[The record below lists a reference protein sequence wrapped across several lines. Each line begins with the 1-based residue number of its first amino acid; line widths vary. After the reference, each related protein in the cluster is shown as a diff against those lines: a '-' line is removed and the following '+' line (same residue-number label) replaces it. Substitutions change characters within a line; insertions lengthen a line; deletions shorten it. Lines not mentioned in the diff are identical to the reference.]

1 MKYEMAVID
10 SKKQERDEF
19 DELMVHIGVNGK
31 FQLRFNLLFNMLF
44 VLIFSI
50 CCFNVYIALT
60 VPGHWCHVPG
70 RNETNYTIEEWKEM
84 NIPKLKWVGHVMRMD
99 ASEPCKR
106 IILTN
111 PGDKRRR
118 GRPHL
123 RWIDG
128 VEEDLVRMGY
138 RNWRTVAQDRDRWQR
153 LLREARA
160 HNGLDESGYGFRK
173 CQMYNTTVTYNRTI
187 FEELEEHRSIIDCQH
202 GWEYDTTWY
211 KMTVPTQEDW
221 VCDKELYVANSLFAA
236 RAGEALG
243 SLVFG
248 HLGDTMG
255 RRPVLFIA
263 VATMVVG
270 RRGTVVFREEIAHSN
285 APVLRLDWWYLH
297 THRPGMD
304 YWRRVESYAAKCL
317 NVQHMSNTFRMFPES
332 PRWLASSGKTAEC
345 EKVLS
350 NIAHVNGNT
359 LPENT
364 FTILKKADQ
373 AKEGHFGVGSL
384 FSSWRLAR
392 NTFLELE
399 QLEPLE
405 KITFPISILNRTP
418 HRETFRACMHSN
430 QTCFVRDRAYL
441 LGFRTKPIRA
451 GSLQWLVT
459 SLVVGVKFLITITV
473 YVGYL
478 LNTEIYPIC
487 VRQSGSSV
495 GFTGSGTLGVVAPYI
510 AYLGSAVGVNYPY
523 FILAGLALL
532 GAVCSLLLPETLN
545 EKLPET
551 LADAAQFGLNQ
562 KFWSLPSRQRGQ
574 MKATELK
581 TEEL

>member
-1 MKYEMAVID
+1 MAVID

-84 NIPKLKWVGHVMRMD
+84 NIPK
-99 ASEPCKR
+99 
-106 IILTN
+106 
-111 PGDKRRR
+111 
-118 GRPHL
+118 
-123 RWIDG
+123 
-128 VEEDLVRMGY
+128 
-138 RNWRTVAQDRDRWQR
+138 
-153 LLREARA
+153 
-160 HNGLDESGYGFRK
+160 DESGYGFRK
-173 CQMYNTTVTYNRTI
+173 CQMYNTTVTYNHTI

-270 RRGTVVFREEIAHSN
+270 RCLSVLVSGTYYLFLLFCFIGNSSVVTVFVAPLVIGVELSSSEKRSHIAMLQFFGWTGGTCTLT
-285 APVLRLDWWYLH
+285 VLAWITGGEWKAMLLVSSLPSLLIFTLH
-297 THRPGMD
+297 
-304 YWRRVESYAAKCL
+304 K
-317 NVQHMSNTFRMFPES
+317 MFPES

-392 NTFLELE
+392 NTFLVCSCIVLCHLIYYTVILQVTGMSGNPYLNFFLQAVVEFPGFILGRIISDKLGRRWT
-399 QLEPLE
+399 QGTAYMLSALCLLL
-405 KITFPISILNRTP
+405 ITTV
-418 HRETFRACMHSN
+418 T
-430 QTCFVRDRAYL
+430 QV
-441 LGFRTKPIRA
+441 